1 MRNRS
6 TRTRITA
13 ATMGALAAASVAL
26 SATPAAANTGDG
38 YVRGYDAYE
47 GDWGDE
53 GVLKFGGDYDH
64 SNATCLWQKV
74 LWAEG
79 ATEIDGT
86 TFDEED
92 IDGIFG
98 RNTELATSSM
108 QGHGRWDLE
117 YVDGIVGSTTFGRAD
132 NQLEVT
138 GGSEDRYRTLYLT
151 YDGALYDFSV
161 IRSTEGKYMFKD
173 RNDIWRTAGYN
184 TWTCS

>member
-6 TRTRITA
+6 TRTRIAA
-13 ATMGALAAASVAL
+13 ATVGALAAASLAL
-26 SATPAAANTGDG
+26 SATPAAANSSDG
-38 YVRGYDAYE
+38 YVRGYDEYE

-53 GVLKFGGDYDH
+53 GVLKLGSPYAN
-64 SNATCLWQKV
+64 SNATCLWQKI

-86 TFDEED
+86 QFDAAD

-108 QGHGRWDLE
+108 QGRWRLD
-117 YVDGIVGSTTFGRAD
+117 YTDGIVGSATFARAD
-132 NQLEVT
+132 DKLTMT
-138 GGSEDRYRTLYLT
+138 GGSEERGRTLYLT
-151 YDGALYDFSV
+151 YYGSRVSFPV
-161 IRSTEGKYMFKD
+161 IRNTEGKYMFKD